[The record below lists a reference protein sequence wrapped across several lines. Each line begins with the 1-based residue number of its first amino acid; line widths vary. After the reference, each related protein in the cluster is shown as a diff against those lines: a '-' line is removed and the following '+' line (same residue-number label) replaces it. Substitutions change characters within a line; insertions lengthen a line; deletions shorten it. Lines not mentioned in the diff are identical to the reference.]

1 MQCSLIVLAIVLA
14 LSASSAFLTSTQK
27 NGVLISLNG
36 RNGVQSSNS
45 ALLAKKRRSRA
56 KAGSGAA
63 KTKTTDSVIRPRA
76 DATTPA
82 TERQQIFGKETINNG
97 GSFVVPDLTSLQKSD
112 SRLDPLAGTA
122 SAKKK
127 AYEEEAS
134 GVERWMEKMTAPT
147 PKGQEPEAVKLVKQI
162 TWGAV
167 IVLVLVEIFVS
178 VKVGGAPFDPSKASL
193 PSLPNF
199 KMFTGGAG
207 PPTLPSP

>member
-1 MQCSLIVLAIVLA
+1 L
-14 LSASSAFLTSTQK
+14 
-27 NGVLISLNG
+27 
-36 RNGVQSSNS
+36 
-45 ALLAKKRRSRA
+45 
-56 KAGSGAA
+56 
-63 KTKTTDSVIRPRA
+63 
-76 DATTPA
+76 
-82 TERQQIFGKETINNG
+82 GKETING
-97 GSFVVPDLTSLQKSD
+97 ESFVVPDLTSLQKSD

-127 AYEEEAS
+127 AYGEEAS